1 MTMLAG
7 NTSPQI
13 NQAWQIINRLNA
25 QEKLVLAKL
34 LLDSVVAGEAG
45 DEADWQHLSLSA
57 FEADWDNPEDAI
69 YDNWR
74 ALYDQPSAG

>member
-1 MTMLAG
+1 MTMLTG
-7 NTSPQI
+7 NASPQM
-13 NQAWQIINRLNA
+13 NRAWQIINRLNT

-34 LLDSVVAGEAG
+34 LLDSIVAGEAG

-57 FEADWDNPEDAI
+57 FEADWDNPDDAI

-74 ALYDQPSAG
+74 ELYDQPSPG